1 MAFRGFSKG
10 WSTVKFIAGLTC
22 TIFCLLMAAP
32 VRAAPSMAERTP
44 PYFESGAC
52 LFPAP
57 DDGLTECGYL
67 VAPEDR
73 EKPEGNVVRLP
84 VVIFRSRSE
93 DPAPDPVV
101 FFDGGPGSSVLNLAG
116 LFAVSPIRETRDLI
130 LLEQRGNDWA
140 EPSLDCPEVDRAMAE
155 NLAVAG
161 SVEEETAHVAE
172 AAARCRDRL
181 ASAGVDL
188 SMYHSAATAAD
199 FEDLRL
205 LLGCEQWN
213 LYGISYGTRLA
224 MFYLRDYPAHVRSVV
239 LDSIYPPEIDTYKNL
254 VPQAAEVFQSLF
266 DACAEDTRCRAA
278 YPDLERHF
286 YRLVGDLNA
295 DPVLLQAGE
304 TDILFNGNDLTAV
317 VFNVLYDSS
326 AVPLLPLIIEEVYR
340 GHYEVLVPIASAAA
354 SQLAGINWGKYY
366 SVECHE
372 EWPFNEPEAVAA
384 SFRRYPHLP
393 IFIPFAYDLRVCP
406 VWNSGRADAA
416 ANQPVAGDIPT
427 LILSGE
433 FDPIT
438 RPEFGRIAEQSL
450 DRAYRYEFA
459 GMAHAISLGGCAQ
472 QMMLEF
478 LEDPS
483 APPDATCAAELS
495 RSPFAV
501 SGDWH
506 LTSAV
511 YRLNDEV
518 LSHPDLFRRGALG
531 FALLFFLAE
540 VFLTPGRAIRA
551 RRRRADRPDPLP
563 ARIARFLGFLAA
575 LLGLA
580 FWAGLILALS
590 RTIAAASYLMI
601 GFGVPASFGWV
612 FVIPWL
618 TALPAAGMAVLLV
631 PVWRRGYWRLL
642 DRLHLTLLTLAAWVF
657 VIFCFAYGLAG

>member
-1 MAFRGFSKG
+1 MK
-10 WSTVKFIAGLTC
+10 VIAGLTC
-22 TIFCLLMAAP
+22 TVFCLLAAAP
-32 VRAAPSMAERTP
+32 VSTAPSMAERKP

-67 VAPEDR
+67 AAPEDR
-73 EKPEGNVVRLP
+73 ERPEANVVRLP

-93 DPAPDPVV
+93 DPEPDPVV
-101 FFDGGPGSSVLNLAG
+101 FFDGGPGSTVLSMAG
-116 LFAVSPIRETRDLI
+116 LFAVSPIRANRDLI

-172 AAARCRDRL
+172 AAVRCRDRL

-188 SMYHSAATAAD
+188 SMYHSAASAAD
-199 FEDLRL
+199 FEDLRI
-205 LLGCEQWN
+205 LLGYDQWN

-224 MFYLRDYPAHVRSVV
+224 MFYLRDYPAHIRSVV
-239 LDSIYPPEIDTYKNL
+239 LDSIYPLEIDTYKNL
-254 VPQAAEVFQSLF
+254 VPQAEEAFQFLF
-266 DACAEDTRCRAA
+266 DACAEDSRCRAA

-286 YRLVGDLNA
+286 YQLVGDLNA
-295 DPVLLQAGE
+295 DPVLLQAGG
-304 TDILFNGNDLTAV
+304 TGILFNGNDLTAV
-317 VFNVLYDSS
+317 VFNVMYESS

-340 GHYEVLVPIASAAA
+340 GHHEVLVPIVSAAA

-366 SVECHE
+366 SVECRE

-384 SFRRYPHLP
+384 SFRRYPQLP
-393 IFIPFAYDLRVCP
+393 IFIPFAYDLGVCP
-406 VWNSGRADAA
+406 VWNPGRADAA
-416 ANQPVAGDIPT
+416 ANQPVASDIPA

-438 RPEFGRIAEQSL
+438 RPEFGRIAGQSL
-450 DRAYRYEFA
+450 SRAYRYELP
-459 GMAHAISLGGCAQ
+459 GLAHAVSLGGCAR

-478 LEDPS
+478 LDDPS
-483 APPDATCAAELS
+483 APPDAPCAAELG
-495 RSPFAV
+495 RAPFAV
-501 SGDWH
+501 AGDWH
-506 LTSAV
+506 LTSAF

-518 LSHPDLFRRGALG
+518 LSHPDLFRRGVLG

-540 VFLTPGRAIRA
+540 IVLTPGRAIRA
-551 RRRRADRPDPLP
+551 WHRRAERPDPLP
-563 ARIARFLGFLAA
+563 ARVARSLGFLAA

-580 FWAGLILALS
+580 FWAGLIPALS
-590 RTIAAASYLMI
+590 RTISAASFMMI

-612 FVIPWL
+612 FFIPGL
-618 TALPAAGMAVLLV
+618 TALPAVGMTVLLV
-631 PVWRRGYWRLL
+631 PVWRCGYWRRL
-642 DRLHLTLLTLAAWVF
+642 DRIHFTLLSLAVWVF